1 MHGKVPNQER
11 LVISTSTPRAEA
23 SRSIGTQSHQ
33 LNDFTNPQQ
42 RARLR
47 DDDQHKPLHDPDL
60 FSLAEAPHTNGT
72 QSHRLNG
79 LTTHNN
85 AYAFRQAINR
95 NPCTTRTY
103 SHMNPKI
110 PTINYLQDISKSALT
125 RKHPRQSTPSKHLVT
140 STSTPRAEAP
150 RSIGT
155 QSNQL
160 HNFIKSM

>member
-1 MHGKVPNQER
+1 MHGKVQNQER

-42 RARLR
+42 RVRLR
-47 DDDQHKPLHDPDL
+47 DDDL

-85 AYAFRQAINR
+85 VYAFRQAINR
-95 NPCTTRTY
+95 NPWTTRTY

-110 PTINYLQDISKSALT
+110 PTINYFQDISKHALT
-125 RKHPRQSTPSKHLVT
+125 RKHPHQSTPSKRLVT

-160 HNFIKSM
+160 HDFTKSM